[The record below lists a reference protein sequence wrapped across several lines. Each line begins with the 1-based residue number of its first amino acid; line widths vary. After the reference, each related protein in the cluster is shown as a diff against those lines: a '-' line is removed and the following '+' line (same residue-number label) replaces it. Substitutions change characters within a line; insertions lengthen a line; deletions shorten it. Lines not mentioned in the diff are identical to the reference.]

1 MRECKT
7 GRRVRT
13 GVRTRLHHGSSS
25 RSSPGAAN
33 SSGPRKDATAAAF
46 LARAKVWFA
55 AHGINHIHWV
65 VTDNGACH
73 RSGDFA
79 RIVGQGTR
87 HQRTKPYTP
96 RHNGKVERY
105 QRITAEEVLYARE
118 FTSED
123 ARSAAI
129 AVWNI
134 HYNYHRPH
142 SAAAGKPPA
151 ARLRESVTNVE
162 PSYT

>member
-1 MRECKT
+1 M
-7 GRRVRT
+7 
-13 GVRTRLHHGSSS
+13 
-25 RSSPGAAN
+25 
-33 SSGPRKDATAAAF
+33 
-46 LARAKVWFA
+46 
-55 AHGINHIHWV
+55 
-65 VTDNGACH
+65 
-73 RSGDFA
+73 
-79 RIVGQGTR
+79 VGQGTR

-105 QRITAEEVLYARE
+105 QRIMAEEVLYARE

-129 AVWNI
+129 TVWNI
-134 HYNYHRPH
+134 HDNYHRPPH

-162 PSYT
+162 PSYI

>member
-1 MRECKT
+1 M
-7 GRRVRT
+7 
-13 GVRTRLHHGSSS
+13 
-25 RSSPGAAN
+25 
-33 SSGPRKDATAAAF
+33 
-46 LARAKVWFA
+46 
-55 AHGINHIHWV
+55 
-65 VTDNGACH
+65 
-73 RSGDFA
+73 
-79 RIVGQGTR
+79 VGQGTR

-105 QRITAEEVLYARE
+105 QRIMAEEVLYARE

-129 AVWNI
+129 TVWNI
-134 HYNYHRPH
+134 HDNYHRPH

-162 PSYT
+162 PSYI